1 MLTLTD
7 AAKTQVFEYFKDNDI
22 KPVRVFLN
30 SGCGGQQLALA
41 VDEQQSG
48 DTVHTFGELTFLV
61 EQSLMDKAE
70 PITIDFDMQG
80 FTIDSKLELSQGGC
94 SGCASSGSCS
104 N

>member
-7 AAKTQVFEYFKDNDI
+7 EARTQIIEFFKGNDI

-41 VDEQQSG
+41 MDERQPD
-48 DTVHTFGELTFLV
+48 DTIHTFGELTFLV
-61 EQSLMDKAE
+61 EPSLMEKAR
-70 PITIDFDMQG
+70 TLAIDFKDGG
-80 FTIDSKLELSQGGC
+80 FTIESELELAPASC
-94 SGCASSGSCS
+94 SACASAGSCG